1 MVRPKRQ
8 APDQLPAYQAKGNGT
23 SAVVGGFHPRFRNYT
38 TSTTGNLAVRFR
50 NACEFR
56 RLNPDV
62 WNEWEQAALYEAAHK
77 RRFSMQYVCEH
88 TRKFDRVNDIGE
100 PVGVNN
106 TYRPI
111 WARMLATEHPEL
123 RPYIELRKSEFD
135 IDFPNARTIVEVE

>member
-23 SAVVGGFHPRFRNYT
+23 SAVVGGLRPRSRHYT
-38 TSTTGNLAVRFR
+38 TSTTGDLAVRFY

-62 WNEWEQAALYEAAHK
+62 WDEWEQAALYEAAHK
-77 RRFSMQYVCEH
+77 RRFSMQYVVEH
-88 TRKFDRVNDIGE
+88 TRKFDRVNDIGD
-100 PVGVNN
+100 PVAVNN

-111 WARMLATEHPEL
+111 WARMLASENPSL
-123 RPYIELRKSEFD
+123 RPYIELRKSEYD
-135 IDFPNARTIVEVE
+135 IDFPDAKTIVDGD